1 MKINSQKGF
10 IIPVIIVIVI
20 LLAVI
25 WGVLSSVKKE
35 EKSSDV
41 SIIETEDGKKMESG
55 ENGEMINGVKG
66 EETRYSGSLLAGKS
80 SPLLDF
86 TKADYDKALSSDKVV
101 VLYFFANWCPTC
113 KKEFPLMEKAFNELS
128 SDKVVGFLVNYNDD
142 QTDDDER
149 NLAREFGVAYQHT
162 KVFLKDGQRILK
174 SPESWNK
181 DRYLNELNNVLEI

>member
-1 MKINSQKGF
+1 
-10 IIPVIIVIVI
+10 
-20 LLAVI
+20 
-25 WGVLSSVKKE
+25 
-35 EKSSDV
+35 
-41 SIIETEDGKKMESG
+41 
-55 ENGEMINGVKG
+55 
-66 EETRYSGSLLAGKS
+66 
-80 SPLLDF
+80 
-86 TKADYDKALSSDKVV
+86 
-101 VLYFFANWCPTC
+101 
-113 KKEFPLMEKAFNELS
+113 MEKAFNELS